1 MVCLWRLWFDCRIRS
16 HCVGWKGRAKRIR
29 WFFFFFNFICKTKRK
44 GNGGKGRWGIRIWWS
59 TVRWV
64 VMRCV
69 DGMRCDAIRCD
80 AMRSNWQKMKKHL
93 IEIVLNEHGWVI
105 ANMKHDDLNNTCINY
120 YRDIINKLVYINWY
134 TFDKCSCWY
143 WYLSIF
149 YEFLCLVC

>member
-1 MVCLWRLWFDCRIRS
+1 MYVCIWLFFDCLFILIGRWFDYGLSLEVMVWLWFVSGGYGLTVESDHIVERTREKNKVFCF
-16 HCVGWKGRAKRIR
+16 V
-29 WFFFFFNFICKTKRK
+29 FNFICKTKRK

-64 VMRCV
+64 AMRCV
-69 DGMRCDAIRCD
+69 DAMRCD

-120 YRDIINKLVYINWY
+120 YRDIINK
-134 TFDKCSCWY
+134 
-143 WYLSIF
+143 
-149 YEFLCLVC
+149 